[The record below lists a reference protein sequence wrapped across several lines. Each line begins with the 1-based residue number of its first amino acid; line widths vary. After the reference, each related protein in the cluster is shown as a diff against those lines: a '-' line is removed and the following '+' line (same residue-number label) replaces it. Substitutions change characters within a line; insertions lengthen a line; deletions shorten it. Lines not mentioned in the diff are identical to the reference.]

1 MSETPTNANGNGH
14 ATTNGTASANGNAAK
29 SNGHARKTTSGKG
42 GQQDIGGLIQQ
53 AESLRTSLRDTLLKT
68 NALVKGLK
76 QHRRQSR
83 AVQNT
88 LASLRQLKGLG
99 V

>member
-1 MSETPTNANGNGH
+1 MPEPVTNPSGNGH
-14 ATTNGTASANGNAAK
+14 PQT
-29 SNGHARKTTSGKG
+29 NGHARNKGRAERTTARKA
-42 GQQDIGGLIQQ
+42 GQQDVAGLIQQ
-53 AESLRTSLRDTLLKT
+53 AESLRAALRETLVKT
-68 NALVKGLK
+68 NELLKGLK
-76 QHRRQSR
+76 AHRRQSR